1 MRETIGQ
8 LIRFV
13 LVGVANTIVGLGI
26 ILILTELGVA
36 KVPANMMGYACGLVV
51 SFILNS
57 RYTFKTDLSVRR
69 ARKFLAVFGICY
81 LLNLGVLLI
90 LADGHGVDERLAQT
104 GAVFTYTIAFFIL
117 SRLFVFNQRAE
128 RRP

>member
-26 ILILTELGVA
+26 ILILTELGA
-36 KVPANMMGYACGLVV
+36 PKVPANMLGYACGLVV

-57 RYTFKTDLSVRR
+57 RYTFKTDLSIGR

-81 LLNLGVLLI
+81 SLNLGMLLF
-90 LADGHGVDERLAQT
+90 LADVQGVDERLAQT

-117 SRLFVFNQRAE
+117 SRLFVFNQR
-128 RRP
+128 RSGRP